1 MRAANPPLRRKAF
14 CYNTSMPASK
24 QIRVLSVRLPQNELR
39 RFKSL
44 AVRRGVTLQKAVRE
58 ALRAWEASNEPNLL
72 LSLDE
77 LQGSL
82 AGFDV
87 VKAMLEDR
95 EHELAKDKARL

>member
-1 MRAANPPLRRKAF
+1 M
-14 CYNTSMPASK
+14 TASK
-24 QIRVLSVRLPQNELR
+24 QISVLSVRLPQTELR

-44 AVRRGVTLQKAVRE
+44 AARRGVTLQKAVRD
-58 ALRAWEASNEPNLL
+58 ALRAWESNNGPNRI

-82 AGFDV
+82 AGFDTV
-87 VKAMLEDR
+87 RAMREDR

>member
-1 MRAANPPLRRKAF
+1 M
-14 CYNTSMPASK
+14 TASK
-24 QIRVLSVRLPQNELR
+24 QISVLSVRLPQTELR

-44 AVRRGVTLQKAVRE
+44 AARRGVTLQKAVRD
-58 ALRAWEASNEPNLL
+58 ALRAWESNNGPNRI

-82 AGFDV
+82 AGFDAAR
-87 VKAMLEDR
+87 AMREDR